1 MIEIKKQPMQGLS
14 IILYYVCFYLRVNK
28 DEYIST
34 EDPIAVPNL
43 LRMGMA
49 WVAGRAHNYLARIGL
64 QQANQNQLFNLY
76 TLIRSY
82 DNKDNKLLL

>member
-1 MIEIKKQPMQGLS
+1 MENQPMQGLS
-14 IILYYVCFYLRVNK
+14 I
-28 DEYIST
+28 ST
-34 EDPIAVPNL
+34 GDPIAVPNL